1 MKILGLGFS
10 QRDVNSLNILHMKY
24 AVEVANAGSLNRASE
39 GLLIAPPNLS
49 RSIKELEADLGIII
63 FDRSSKGMV
72 LTRRGEEF
80 IHYARKILEQ
90 IDDVER
96 AFKETPPEK
105 KQFSISVP
113 RASYI
118 ADAFVRF
125 SLEIGKEPVELY
137 YKETNPYRAIKNIM
151 EVNYR
156 LGIIRY
162 AAGYDKYFT
171 DTLDEKGLAYELVV
185 QFHYV
190 LIMSKK
196 NPLAS
201 KQEIHFSDLQ
211 PFIEIAHADPFV
223 PTLPSA
229 VVRKEELPDNIQRRI
244 FVFER
249 GSQFYLLSE
258 NPETFMWVSPIP
270 QNILDRH
277 GLVQRECPDN
287 TKLYKDVLIYR
298 RSYKLS
304 DLDKK
309 FIAEVHKSI
318 QNNF

>member
-1 MKILGLGFS
+1 
-10 QRDVNSLNILHMKY
+10 MKY

-39 GLLIAPPNLS
+39 ELLIAPPNLS
-49 RSIKELEADLGIII
+49 RSIKELEADLGIMI
-63 FDRSSKGMV
+63 FDRSSKGMM

-80 IHYARKILEQ
+80 VHYARKILEQ

-96 AFKETPPEK
+96 VFKEAPPEK

-125 SLEIGKEPVELY
+125 SKTIGKDPAEIF
-137 YKETNPYRAIKNIM
+137 YKETNPYRAIKNII
-151 EVNYR
+151 EVIYR

-162 AAGYDKYFT
+162 AECYDKYFM
-171 DTLDEKGLAYELVV
+171 DTLSEKGLAHELAAR
-185 QFHYV
+185 FHYV
-190 LIMSKK
+190 LIMSKDNPIAQK
-196 NPLAS
+196 NI
-201 KQEIHFSDLQ
+201 IHFDDLRTM
-211 PFIEIAHADPFV
+211 IEIAHADPFV
-223 PTLPSA
+223 PGLPSA
-229 VVRKEELPDNIQRRI
+229 IVRKEELPDNIRRRI

-258 NPETFMWVSPIP
+258 NPDTFMWVSPVP
-270 QNILDRH
+270 EKILARH
-277 GLVQRECPDN
+277 NLVQRECPDN
-287 TKLYKDVLIYR
+287 TKIYKDVLIYR
-298 RSYKLS
+298 KNYELS

-318 QNNF
+318 KNNFC

>member
-1 MKILGLGFS
+1 
-10 QRDVNSLNILHMKY
+10 MKY

-39 GLLIAPPNLS
+39 ELLIAPLNLS
-49 RSIKELEADLGIII
+49 RSIKELEADLGIMI
-63 FDRSSKGMV
+63 FDRSSKGMM

-80 IHYARKILEQ
+80 VHYARKILEQ

-96 AFKETPPEK
+96 VFKEAPPEK

-118 ADAFVRF
+118 ADVFVRF
-125 SLEIGKEPVELY
+125 SKTIGKDPAEIF

-162 AAGYDKYFT
+162 AECYDKYFM
-171 DTLDEKGLAYELVV
+171 DTLSEKGLAHELVAR
-185 QFHYV
+185 FHYV
-190 LIMSKK
+190 LIMSKD
-196 NPLAS
+196 NPIAQ
-201 KQEIHFSDLQ
+201 KDIIHFDDLRTM
-211 PFIEIAHADPFV
+211 IEIAHADPFV
-223 PTLPSA
+223 PGLPSA
-229 VVRKEELPDNIQRRI
+229 IVRKEELPDNIRRRI

-258 NPETFMWVSPIP
+258 NPDTFMWVSPVP
-270 QNILDRH
+270 EKILARH
-277 GLVQRECPDN
+277 NLVQRECPDN
-287 TKLYKDVLIYR
+287 TKIYKDVLIYR
-298 RSYKLS
+298 KNYELS

-318 QNNF
+318 KNNFC

>member
-1 MKILGLGFS
+1 
-10 QRDVNSLNILHMKY
+10 MKY

-39 GLLIAPPNLS
+39 ELLIAPPNLS

-80 IHYARKILEQ
+80 IHYAKQILEQ

-96 AFKETPPEK
+96 AFKDMPPEK

-125 SLEIGKEPVELY
+125 SKTIGEEPVELY
-137 YKETNPYRAIKNIM
+137 YKETNPYRAIKNIL

-162 AAGYDKYFT
+162 ASGYNKYFI
-171 DTLDEKGLAYELVV
+171 DTLDEKGLAYELVA

-190 LIMSKK
+190 LIMSRN

-201 KQEIHFSDLQ
+201 KPVIHFADLE
-211 PFIEIAHADPFV
+211 PYIEIAHADPFV

-229 VVRKEELPDNIQRRI
+229 IVRKEELPDNIKRRI

-249 GSQFYLLSE
+249 GSQFYLLSD

-287 TKLYKDVLIYR
+287 TRIYKDVLIYR
-298 RSYKLS
+298 RNYKLS
-304 DLDKK
+304 ELDKK
-309 FIAEVHKSI
+309 FIEEVHKSI
-318 QNNF
+318 RNHFQL

>member
-1 MKILGLGFS
+1 M
-10 QRDVNSLNILHMKY
+10 
-24 AVEVANAGSLNRASE
+24 
-39 GLLIAPPNLS
+39 LIAPPNLS

-63 FDRSSKGMV
+63 FDRSTRGMV

-80 IHYARKILEQ
+80 IHYAKQILEQ

-96 AFKETPPEK
+96 AFKEVPQEK
-105 KQFSISVP
+105 QQFSISVA

-125 SLEIGKEPVELY
+125 SKSIGKDPVEIY
-137 YKETNPYRAIKNIM
+137 YKETNPYRAIKNIL

-162 AAGYDKYFT
+162 ALGYNKYFI
-171 DTLDEKGLAYELVV
+171 DTLNDKGLAYELIA

-190 LIMSKK
+190 LTMSSK
-196 NPLAS
+196 NPLSS
-201 KQEIHFSDLQ
+201 KQAIHFSDLQ

-223 PTLPSA
+223 PSLPSA
-229 VVRKEELPDNIQRRI
+229 IVRKEELPDNVQRRI

-249 GSQFYLLSE
+249 GSQFYLLSD

-287 TKLYKDVLIYR
+287 TRIYRDMLIYR
-298 RSYKLS
+298 RNYKLS

-309 FIAEVHKSI
+309 FIEEVHKSI
-318 QNNF
+318 NDTF

>member
-1 MKILGLGFS
+1 M
-10 QRDVNSLNILHMKY
+10 NILHMKY

-39 GLLIAPPNLS
+39 ELLIAPPNLS

-80 IHYARKILEQ
+80 IHYAKQILEQ

-96 AFKETPPEK
+96 AFKDMPPGK
-105 KQFSISVP
+105 KRFSISVP

-125 SLEIGKEPVELY
+125 SKAIGEEPVEVY
-137 YKETNPYRAIKNIM
+137 YKETNPYRAIKNIL

-162 AAGYDKYFT
+162 ASGYDKYFI
-171 DTLDEKGLAYELVV
+171 DTLDEKGLAYEPVV

-190 LIMSKK
+190 LIMSKN

-201 KQEIHFSDLQ
+201 KPVIHFPDLE
-211 PFIEIAHADPFV
+211 PYIEIAHADPFV
-223 PTLPSA
+223 LNLPSA
-229 VVRKEELPDNIQRRI
+229 IVRKEELPDNVKCRI

-249 GSQFYLLSE
+249 GSQFYLLSD

-287 TKLYKDVLIYR
+287 IRIYKDVLIYR
-298 RSYKLS
+298 RNYKLS
-304 DLDKK
+304 ELDKK
-309 FIAEVHKSI
+309 FIEEVHTSI
-318 QNNF
+318 RNHFNAGR

>member
-1 MKILGLGFS
+1 
-10 QRDVNSLNILHMKY
+10 MKY
-24 AVEVANAGSLNRASE
+24 AVEVANAGSLNKASE
-39 GLLIAPPNLS
+39 ELLIAPPNLS

-63 FDRSSKGMV
+63 FDRSSKGMT

-80 IHYARKILEQ
+80 MHYARKILEQ
-90 IDDVER
+90 IDQVEQ
-96 AFKETPPEK
+96 AFREEEPQK

-118 ADAFVRF
+118 AEAFVEF
-125 SLEIGKEPVELY
+125 SRQIGDEPVEIY
-137 YKETNPYRAIKNIM
+137 YKETNPYRAIKNIL

-162 AAGYDKYFT
+162 AMSYDKYFM
-171 DTLDEKGLAYELVV
+171 DTLDENGLAHELVAN
-185 QFHYV
+185 FHYV
-190 LIMSKK
+190 LIMSRNSLLAAKK
-196 NPLAS
+196 V
-201 KQEIHFSDLQ
+201 IHYADLE

-223 PTLPSA
+223 PSLPA
-229 VVRKEELPDNIQRRI
+229 EIVRKEELPDNVKRRI

-249 GSQFYLLSE
+249 GSQFDLLAE
-258 NPETFMWVSPIP
+258 NPETFMWVSPMP
-270 QNILDRH
+270 QGILDRH

-287 TKLYKDVLIYR
+287 TKIYKDVLIYR

-304 DLDKK
+304 DLDKN